1 MASIHDPPC
10 GSCHLTAV
18 LTVRQAHPPLPRLPH
33 RHQWHSVAPPSAL
46 GPPGGIGP
54 VAHRV
59 RSIGPVAHRVNT
71 SLARPPV
78 TLVVNDDSFT
88 WNLAHLMDTAG
99 RGLRTSHI
107 AARGCEPQRVAVRC
121 QG

>member
-1 MASIHDPPC
+1 MASIYDPPR

-18 LTVRQAHPPLPRLPH
+18 LAVRQAHPPLPRLPH
-33 RHQWHSVAPPSAL
+33 RHQWYSVAPPSAL

-59 RSIGPVAHRVNT
+59 RSIGLVAHRANT
-71 SLARPPV
+71 SLARP
-78 TLVVNDDSFT
+78 LVILVANYDSFT

-99 RGLRTSHI
+99 WGT
-107 AARGCEPQRVAVRC
+107 AA
-121 QG
+121 